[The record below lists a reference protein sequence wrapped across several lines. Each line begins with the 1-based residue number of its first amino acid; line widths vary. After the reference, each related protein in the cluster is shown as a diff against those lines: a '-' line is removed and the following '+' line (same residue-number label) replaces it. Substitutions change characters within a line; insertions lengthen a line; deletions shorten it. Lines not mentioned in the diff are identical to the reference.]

1 MSLFVL
7 IVFKFLKHFIA
18 FSVYNYFTSLVK
30 HIPRYFILSDT
41 VSHRTV
47 FLISFSYRSLLEIID
62 FCICI
67 LYLATLVLIVFSVA
81 PSEFSIFKIMLSEN
95 RGGFA
100 SSSSMQMP
108 FISYFL
114 LLLWPWLELP
124 VQCQIAVVRMDILS
138 HGQKR
143 WWVKWKPLVP
153 EHGSKKWS
161 TCTF

>member
-1 MSLFVL
+1 MGPPGAPGEVPGCAGPASGLCTWRLAHEDAAGPGPVL
-7 IVFKFLKHFIA
+7 QGDPPAARIRKA
-18 FSVYNYFTSLVK
+18 RAG
-30 HIPRYFILSDT
+30 PG
-41 VSHRTV
+41 
-47 FLISFSYRSLLEIID
+47 
-62 FCICI
+62 I

-153 EHGSKKWS
+153 EHSSKKWS
-161 TCTF
+161 TWTF